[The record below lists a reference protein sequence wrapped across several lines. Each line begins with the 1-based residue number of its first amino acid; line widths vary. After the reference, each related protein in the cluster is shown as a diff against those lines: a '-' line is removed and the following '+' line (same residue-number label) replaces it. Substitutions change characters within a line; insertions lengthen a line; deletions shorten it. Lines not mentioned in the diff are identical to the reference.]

1 MTVRIIAAGKQ
12 LQRNG
17 CKLSFDCCL
26 SPDLYFNFIWKNI
39 SNETKLSNRAYV
51 IIFTL
56 VNFTLTR
63 KKKIHK
69 LELYMSVTS
78 REFYRNG

>member
-1 MTVRIIAAGKQ
+1 MTVRTIAAGKQ

-51 IIFTL
+51 IIFY
-56 VNFTLTR
+56 
-63 KKKIHK
+63 IG
-69 LELYMSVTS
+69 
-78 REFYRNG
+78 EFYTDTQKENS